1 MAVPD
6 NRTTPWTYVLDE
18 PLRILVADDDPI
30 LCEFAS
36 VYLTTPCATI
46 DTACDGA
53 AARTRL
59 GQSSYDILLL
69 DIEMPNVDGFALLAE
84 IRSNESLK
92 HLPVIMLT
100 GHDDI
105 ASIDRAY
112 QLGADSFAAKP
123 VNWRQL
129 SYQIRYVARTSRA
142 QGLQSGSHDPLRES
156 GPGRPAATEHDV
168 RAFLQCVIDRAV
180 ALDEQ
185 LSVDDRERCSELLQS
200 VRSFA
205 KRAFAKFSGRVPIS
219 AIDDAHAAEVADQ
232 HDIAI
237 DERRLRQKVG

>member
-59 GQSSYDILLL
+59 GQIFYYISLL

-112 QLGADSFAAKP
+112 QLGANSFATKP

-129 SYQIRYVARTSRA
+129 SYHIRYVVRTSRP
-142 QGLQSGSHDPLRES
+142 QGPQPGSHEPVGKSDSETT
-156 GPGRPAATEHDV
+156 PAADHDV
-168 RAFLQCVIDRAV
+168 REFLKSVVRRADAIEGNLAV
-180 ALDEQ
+180 H
-185 LSVDDRERCSELLQS
+185 DRERWSGPLQG
-200 VRSFA
+200 VRTVVT
-205 KRAFAKFSGRVPIS
+205 RAFAECSK
-219 AIDDAHAAEVADQ
+219 
-232 HDIAI
+232 
-237 DERRLRQKVG
+237 